1 MQKEVKYVYLG
12 TNGTIISS
20 VHLED
25 TYYTRRYQLYADQGK
40 KLTKD
45 GIHFFKDILIGE
57 DELEEWTE
65 VNE

>member
-1 MQKEVKYVYLG
+1 MIKEVKYVYLG

-25 TYYTRRYQLYADQGK
+25 IYYTRRYQLIADYGK

-45 GIHFFKDILIGE
+45 GINFYDDILIGE

-65 VNE
+65 VDK